1 MKKQELFHR
10 LTTDLAQK
18 ECITEQLK
26 STDQM
31 KWVQKMNNIHNR
43 VAKILNTEIIFV

>member
-31 KWVQKMNNIHNR
+31 KWMQKMNNIREH
-43 VAKILNTEIIFV
+43 VMEVVCKEVVFV